1 MNQAIIPDY
10 LKDIVVFNPDAYNQD
25 REELKAVTNNSHV
38 LNQNKD
44 AYIEGAQVGMYHFPQ
59 SRILTNEFRAIV
71 VLRSTGIR
79 AWKGQQ
85 FVVTRED
92 NGTLFENQ
100 KEIADAIKTVIG
112 NCISTRGVK
121 VDELSTFDIEYLFL
135 NIRGKSVGETVEVM
149 ITCPDDGETQV
160 PVFIPLDEIKVQKNP
175 KHNRDIKLDD
185 NLVMRMKYPSLAEF
199 IKTNFVEDGGVGV
212 TESFDLISSC
222 VDQIFNEEESWS
234 GSECSKKELSEF
246 IEQLTS
252 QQFKEI

>member
-1 MNQAIIPDY
+1 MPLPKIATPTY
-10 LKDIVVFNPDAYNQD
+10 
-25 REELKAVTNNSHV
+25 ELE
-38 LNQNKD
+38 L
-44 AYIEGAQVGMYHFPQ
+44 P
-59 SRILTNEFRAIV
+59 
-71 VLRSTGIR
+71 STGKKIR
-79 AWKGQQ
+79 YRPFLVKEEKILIIAM
-85 FVVTRED
+85 ES
-92 NGTLFENQ
+92 ENQ

-175 KHNRDIKLDD
+175 KNNRDIKLDD
-185 NLVMRMKYPSLAEF
+185 NLVMRMKYPSLSEF
-199 IKTNFVEDGGVGV
+199 IKTNFIEEGGVGV

-222 VDQIFNEEESWS
+222 IDQIFNEEESWS
-234 GSECSKKELSEF
+234 GSDCSKKELSEF

-252 QQFKEI
+252 QQFKEIESFFETMPKLSHKVKVTNPNTKVKSDVVLEGLSAFFS